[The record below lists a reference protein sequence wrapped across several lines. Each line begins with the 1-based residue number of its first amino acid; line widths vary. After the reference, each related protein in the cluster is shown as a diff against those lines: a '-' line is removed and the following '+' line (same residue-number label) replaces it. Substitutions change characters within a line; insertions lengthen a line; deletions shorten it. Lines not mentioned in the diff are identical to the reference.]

1 MLREVNCQQS
11 ECFNDNPEPQREILL
26 NIFRF
31 NHFPKLILV
40 FEGKANFCSA
50 LRAVSLFDVHIQ
62 SQQLFMR
69 VFMRVLS
76 GLS

>member
-1 MLREVNCQQS
+1 MYVMLREVNCQQS

-50 LRAVSLFDVHIQ
+50 RCFPL
-62 SQQLFMR
+62 
-69 VFMRVLS
+69 
-76 GLS
+76 